1 MDYSS
6 EVARRFRSAQRAGT
20 LALETRSIVA
30 GEAEDRSLNVWVRF
44 YVGTRGHR
52 LEAVRYEVFGCPHT
66 IAAAAAAAE
75 WLEGRDAAALDEWDA
90 RATARALEVPTEKL
104 GKLLRIEDALRA
116 CGRELK
122 KTEFGDGSTN
132 VSLVDAKRSR

>member
-6 EVARRFRSAQRAGT
+6 EVAQRFRSAQGAGT
-20 LALETRSIVA
+20 LAGGAGTIVS
-30 GEAEDRSLNVWVRF
+30 GEAGDRSLNVWVRF
-44 YVGTRGHR
+44 QVRARGGR
-52 LEAVRYEVFGCPHT
+52 IEAVRYDVFGCPHT

-75 WLEGRDAAALDEWDA
+75 WLEGRDAKALAEWDA
-90 RATARALEVPTEKL
+90 QAAARALEVPTEKL

-116 CGRELK
+116 CGCELE

-132 VSLVDAKRSR
+132 GSVVDSKRGR

>member
-6 EVARRFRSAQRAGT
+6 EVAQRFRSARRAGV
-20 LALETRSIVA
+20 LAGDAQSVVS

-44 YVGTRGHR
+44 HVRAENGRIA
-52 LEAVRYEVFGCPHT
+52 AVRYEVFGCPHT

-75 WLEGRDAAALDEWDA
+75 WLEGRETRALAEWDA
-90 RATARALEVPTEKL
+90 REVGRALEVPTEKL

-122 KTEFGDGSTN
+122 RTEFGDG
-132 VSLVDAKRSR
+132 

>member
-6 EVARRFRSAQRAGT
+6 EVAQRFRSAQRAGT
-20 LALETRSIVA
+20 LALKTRSVVA

-44 YVGTRGHR
+44 CVGTRDGR
-52 LEAVRYEVFGCPHT
+52 LQKVRYEVFGCPHT

-75 WLEGRDAAALDEWDA
+75 WLEGRDAGALDEWDA
-90 RATARALEVPTEKL
+90 RVTARALGVPTEKL

-122 KTEFGDGSTN
+122 KTELGDGSTN

>member
-6 EVARRFRSAQRAGT
+6 EVAQRFRSAQRAGT
-20 LALETRSIVA
+20 LAPEARSIVS

-44 YVGTRGHR
+44 FVRAGGGRI
-52 LEAVRYEVFGCPHT
+52 EAVRYEVFGCPHT

-75 WLEGRDAAALDEWDA
+75 WLEGRDAGALDEWSA
-90 RATARALEVPTEKL
+90 RVAARTLEVPTEKL

-116 CGRELK
+116 CGRKLK
-122 KTEFGDGSTN
+122 RTEFWDGSTN
-132 VSLVDAKRSR
+132 GSLVDPKRSR

>member
-6 EVARRFRSAQRAGT
+6 EVAQRFRSAQRAGA
-20 LALETRSIVA
+20 LALETRSIVS

-44 YVGTRGHR
+44 FVRAKGGR
-52 LEAVRYEVFGCPHT
+52 LQKVRYEVFGCPHT
-66 IAAAAAAAE
+66 IAAAAGAAE
-75 WLEGRDAAALDEWDA
+75 WLEGRDAGALDEWDA
-90 RATARALEVPTEKL
+90 RDAARALEVPKEKL

-122 KTEFGDGSTN
+122 KTESSDGSTN
-132 VSLVDAKRSR
+132 GSLVDTERSR

>member
-6 EVARRFRSAQRAGT
+6 EVAQRFRSAQRAGS
-20 LALETRSIVA
+20 LAFEARSIA
-30 GEAEDRSLNVWVRF
+30 SGEAEDRSLNVWVRF
-44 YVGTRGHR
+44 YVRTRGSQ

-75 WLEGRDAAALDEWDA
+75 WLEGRDAGALDDWSA
-90 RATARALEVPTEKL
+90 CVTARALEVPTEKL

-132 VSLVDAKRSR
+132 GSVVDAKRSR